1 MIQQGKIVVPMNE
14 WEKAYELYS
23 QTEIQQIEREAAE
36 AATAYARLSA
46 YLSRRMSGGKHSDAV
61 RRQNQTAA
69 KVRRALGYTYPAADI
84 TF

>member
-1 MIQQGKIVVPMNE
+1 MISNGRITVAMVD
-14 WEKAYELYS
+14 WDHAYTQYS

-46 YLSRRMSGGKHSDAV
+46 YLSRRMAGGKHSDAV
-61 RRQNQTAA
+61 RRQNQVAA
-69 KVRRALGYTYPAADI
+69 RVRQALGYTYKDAPI